1 MSDAA
6 AEPGLRI
13 DVNDP
18 TNLPLVES
26 SRFAVRAEEL
36 GFAGVGMPDHPHTG
50 RDVFVRLA
58 LAAQRT
64 ERVTLFPSV
73 ANPVSRDP
81 RMLATLAA
89 TLGELAPGRAR
100 LVVGSGQN
108 AVQYVGVPG
117 ATVSQMAATTETVRR
132 TLATEF
138 ALEPPVPVYINGSS
152 PRMLEAAG
160 AAADGVYAMVGVDP
174 EVVAAAME
182 HVQAGAPRSGA
193 GSRECIPVALG
204 LPVFMAESAVRAYE
218 SAAEYAFSNLRR
230 RNRVFSRVLRERM
243 PSLADVSA
251 VNGAVACAAARPGRR
266 DGGGGHSAGG
276 GCEGA
281 RPGGEDADAPLHRAR
296 AVSGRRPAARHRG
309 VQRRTARCRG
319 SGRAA
324 VSGIGGVQHRRP
336 SRSRFSAGRSSCA
349 ACSLPFL

>member
-50 RDVFVRLA
+50 RDVFVRLT

-81 RMLATLAA
+81 RMLAMLAA

-138 ALEPPVPVYINGSS
+138 ALEPPVPVYMNGSS

-174 EVVAAAME
+174 DVVAAAME
-182 HVQAGAPRSGA
+182 HVQAGALAA
-193 GSRECIPVALG
+193 GREGEGIPVALG

-230 RNRVFSRVLRERM
+230 RNRVFSRVLRKRM

-251 VNGAVACAAARPGRR
+251 ATELSPAQLRDLVDAMVAAGTPQEAAAKVLALAEKTPTRHFIARVQLAGEDPLRAIEAFSGALHAAGGAGALR
-266 DGGGGHSAGG
+266 GSGGTPEWTGGGH
-276 GCEGA
+276 EPYD
-281 RPGGEDADAPLHRAR
+281 R
-296 AVSGRRPAARHRG
+296 
-309 VQRRTARCRG
+309 
-319 SGRAA
+319 
-324 VSGIGGVQHRRP
+324 
-336 SRSRFSAGRSSCA
+336 
-349 ACSLPFL
+349 

>member
-1 MSDAA
+1 MVDAIA
-6 AEPGLRI
+6 ILQEAYLRCRT
-13 DVNDP
+13 P
-18 TNLPLVES
+18 QRNLACASTSMIRRTYRSS
-26 SRFAVRAEEL
+26 SRRGSQCRAEEL

-50 RDVFVRLA
+50 RDVFVRLT

-160 AAADGVYAMVGVDP
+160 AAADGFLCD
-174 EVVAAAME
+174 
-182 HVQAGAPRSGA
+182 
-193 GSRECIPVALG
+193 
-204 LPVFMAESAVRAYE
+204 
-218 SAAEYAFSNLRR
+218 
-230 RNRVFSRVLRERM
+230 
-243 PSLADVSA
+243 
-251 VNGAVACAAARPGRR
+251 GRL
-266 DGGGGHSAGG
+266 STLTLW
-276 GCEGA
+276 
-281 RPGGEDADAPLHRAR
+281 PQL
-296 AVSGRRPAARHRG
+296 
-309 VQRRTARCRG
+309 
-319 SGRAA
+319 
-324 VSGIGGVQHRRP
+324 
-336 SRSRFSAGRSSCA
+336 
-349 ACSLPFL
+349 